1 LEEKILTIIENNG
14 DLPLEQLAIMT
25 DLSMEE
31 VAAKIDALK
40 ENGVILGQKTIINWD
55 KTSKDVVTAL
65 IELKVTPQRGEG
77 FDKIAEKIYKFQE
90 VQSLYLVAGTYDLLV
105 TIEHDTMQKVAHFVS
120 SRLATMDCV
129 VSTSTHFILKKYKY
143 EGFIFEEEE
152 KDTRQVITL

>member
-1 LEEKILTIIENNG
+1 M
-14 DLPLEQLAIMT
+14 PLEQLAIMT
-25 DLSMEE
+25 DSSMEE
-31 VAAKIDALK
+31 VAAKIDEMK
-40 ENGVILGQKTIINWD
+40 ENNVILGQKTIINWD

-90 VQSLYLVAGTYDLLV
+90 VQSLYLVAGTFDLLV

-152 KDTRQVITL
+152 KDTRQVITI

>member
-1 LEEKILTIIENNG
+1 MEEKILTIIENNG

-152 KDTRQVITL
+152 KDTRQVITI

>member
-1 LEEKILTIIENNG
+1 MEEKILTIIENNG

-25 DLSMEE
+25 DSSMEE
-31 VAAKIDALK
+31 VAAKIDEMK
-40 ENGVILGQKTIINWD
+40 ENNVILGQKTIINWD

-90 VQSLYLVAGTYDLLV
+90 VQSLYLVAGTFDLLV
-105 TIEHDTMQKVAHFVS
+105 TIEHDTMQKVANFVS

-152 KDTRQVITL
+152 KDTRQVITI

>member
-1 LEEKILTIIENNG
+1 MDEKLLTIMENNG
-14 DLPLEQLAIMT
+14 DLSLEQLAIMT
-25 DLSMEE
+25 DSTVDE
-31 VAAKIDALK
+31 VAGRLDDMRD
-40 ENGVILGQKTIINWD
+40 NGVILGKKTIINWE

-120 SRLATMDCV
+120 SRLATMDSV
-129 VSTSTHFILKKYKY
+129 VATSTHFILKKYKY
-143 EGFIFEEEE
+143 EGFTFEEEE
-152 KDTRQVITL
+152 KDTRQVITI